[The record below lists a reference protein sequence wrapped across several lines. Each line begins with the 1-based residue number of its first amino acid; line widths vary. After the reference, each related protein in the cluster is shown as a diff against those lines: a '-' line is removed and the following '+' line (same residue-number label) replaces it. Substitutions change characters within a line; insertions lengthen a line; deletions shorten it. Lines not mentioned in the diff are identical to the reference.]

1 MVINV
6 ENEWNDYVNCEIAR
20 VNPLML
26 KHVTFPCN
34 MYMLSTGQE
43 ASMGKNCAKVSSKT
57 DGAVI
62 FPYRPT

>member
-6 ENEWNDYVNCEIAR
+6 ENEWNDYVNCEITR

-34 MYMLSTGQE
+34 MYMLSMGQE
-43 ASMGKNCAKVSSKT
+43 ASMGKKLC
-57 DGAVI
+57 
-62 FPYRPT
+62 